1 MEITNTRACFD
12 ALVASGP
19 NESLRGLTGVWEL
32 DLEGEGVWS
41 LRVDDGRLSASQ
53 GPSPVGPPNATVRM
67 PAKEL
72 LRIACGI
79 DHANLLTGVLRGAVR
94 VEGDLRFAQRLE
106 VLLPIAEKKGTPS

>member
-1 MEITNTRACFD
+1 MEIKSTRACFD
-12 ALVASGP
+12 ALVAKGP

-53 GPSPVGPPNATVRM
+53 GPSTAGPPNASFRM
-67 PAKEL
+67 PAKEFV
-72 LRIACGI
+72 RIAGGVE
-79 DHANLLTGVLRGAVR
+79 HSSLLTGVLRGAVR

-106 VLLPIAEKKGTPS
+106 VLLPIADEKGIPS